1 MAQQYVMTINIIDDL
16 TGQREETG
24 VTVRFA
30 YEGQD
35 YELDLGPV
43 SEEQYHKTMLD
54 FAEKARKVGKPRK
67 LEVARPINTHVD
79 VVDGPP
85 PEGQLGKRKPSK
97 NLNTPSYVAT
107 RQRPRIREWA
117 IENGYDVNPNGGRI
131 PKEIEEAYD
140 RAHGVIPE

>member
-16 TGQREETG
+16 TGQREESG

-43 SEEQYHKTMLD
+43 SEEQYHKTMRD
-54 FAEKARKVGKPRK
+54 FAEKGRKVGKPRK

-85 PEGQLGKRKPSK
+85 PEGQLGKRSTK
-97 NLNTPSYVAT
+97 NKSAPAYVAD
-107 RQRPRIREWA
+107 RQRPGIKEWA
-117 IENGYDVNPNGGRI
+117 KANNYRVNDAGRT
-131 PKEIEEAYD
+131 PKHIEEAYD